1 MAKKKK
7 KLSVFP
13 GQAIIK
19 PAPVKKPKTEKVK
32 KPKTKKKSKS
42 KN

>member
-7 KLSVFP
+7 LPVFP

-19 PAPVKKPKTEKVK
+19 PAPVKKPKT
-32 KPKTKKKSKS
+32 KKKSKS
-42 KN
+42 KK